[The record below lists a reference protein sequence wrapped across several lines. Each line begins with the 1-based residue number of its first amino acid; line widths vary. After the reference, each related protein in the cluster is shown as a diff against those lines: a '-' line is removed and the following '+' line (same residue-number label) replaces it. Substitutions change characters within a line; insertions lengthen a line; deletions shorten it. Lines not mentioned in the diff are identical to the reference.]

1 MQRRVS
7 MMTLSL
13 TALAL
18 VAGLAIPADAFAQTR
33 LRVFSG
39 GANQRPDL
47 MRKLFD
53 EYQKKNPGV
62 TIDIETGGA
71 TSELQ
76 RQYLS
81 TVLNAKDSA
90 IDIYMIDIVNPA
102 QYFGAGWLEPL
113 NAYLGEPAAA
123 LKPYLPVYASSNVV
137 DGKIAAMP
145 AFADA
150 MFMYYRKDLLTKH
163 GVAEPK
169 TWDELTA
176 AAKKIQAAESAAGNP
191 NLQGLSI
198 QGAPIEGA
206 VCTFLLPYWGQGK
219 DFNDAAGRM
228 TLDKAAATKGLN
240 QWLGMVDAGVIKRN
254 VAEVKTPDTVN
265 EFKAGQVVFA
275 INWGFAWDRFKDD
288 KDSAVQGKVGVMPLP
303 AMAGGRSA
311 TCVGGWQWAVSAFS
325 KSKAEAA
332 KLVKYMAEP
341 EASKFLAMEGSLLPT
356 FPGVYTDA
364 DVVKQVPW
372 FKDAAN
378 VVIAGK
384 SRPMSKEYGQ
394 VSDIIRTTTS
404 AVLARTKKPDEG
416 VDEIESRLRRV
427 MR

>member
-1 MQRRVS
+1 MQRRFLLG
-7 MMTLSL
+7 T
-13 TALAL
+13 LAL
-18 VAGLAIPADAFAQTR
+18 VAGLATTSAFAQTT

-53 EYQKKNPGV
+53 EYQTANPGTKV
-62 TIDIETGGA
+62 DIETGGA

-102 QYFGAGWLEPL
+102 QYFSAGWLEPL
-113 NAYLGEPAAA
+113 NAYVGEPAAA
-123 LKPYLPVYASSNVV
+123 MKPYLPVYATANVV
-137 DGKIAAMP
+137 NGKVAAMP

-150 MFMYYRKDLLTKH
+150 MFMYYRKDLLQKH
-163 GVAEPK
+163 GIAEPK
-169 TWDELTA
+169 TWDELSA
-176 AAKKIQAAESAAGNP
+176 AAQKIQKAEADP

-206 VCTFLLPYWGQGK
+206 VCTFLLPYWSQGK
-219 DFNDAAGRM
+219 DFNDAAGKM
-228 TLDKAAATKGLN
+228 TLDKAAAVKGLN
-240 QWLGMVDAGVIKRN
+240 QWLGMVDAGVIKKN

-288 KDSAVQGKVGVMPLP
+288 KDSKVAGKVGVMPLP
-303 AMAGGRSA
+303 AMAGGKSA

-325 KSKAEAA
+325 KNKAEAA
-332 KLVKYMAEP
+332 RLVKFMATEK
-341 EASKFLAMEGSLLPT
+341 ASKFLAAEGSLLPT
-356 FPGVYTDA
+356 MSSVYTDA

-372 FKDAAN
+372 FKDAAG
-378 VVIAGK
+378 VVIAGR
-384 SRPMSKEYGQ
+384 SRPMSERYGE
-394 VSDIIRTTTS
+394 VSDTIRTTTS
-404 AVLARTKKPDEG
+404 AILARTKTPTEG
-416 VDEIESRLRRV
+416 VDEIASRLARV

>member
-1 MQRRVS
+1 MIRRS
-7 MMTLSL
+7 TF
-13 TALAL
+13 TALAGAVAL
-18 VAGLAIPADAFAQTR
+18 VAGLASTSAAYAQQTT

-53 EYQKKNPGV
+53 QYQAKNPSIK
-62 TIDIETGGA
+62 IDIETGGA

-113 NAYLGEPAAA
+113 DAYVGDATTAM
-123 LKPYLPVYASSNVV
+123 KPYLPVYAASNIV
-137 DGKIAAMP
+137 DGKVAAMP

-150 MFMYYRKDLLTKH
+150 MFMYYRKDLLAKH
-163 GVAEPK
+163 GVSEPK
-169 TWDELTA
+169 TWDDLA
-176 AAKKIQAAESAAGNP
+176 VAAKKIQAAEGNP

-219 DFNDAAGRM
+219 DFNDAGGKM
-228 TLDKAAATKGLN
+228 TLDKQAATKGLN
-240 QWLGMVDAGVIKRN
+240 QWLTMVDQGVIKKN

-265 EFKAGQVVFA
+265 EFKAGQVIFA

-288 KDSAVQGKVGVMPLP
+288 KDSTVQDKVGVMPLP
-303 AMAGGRSA
+303 AMAGGKSA

-325 KSKAEAA
+325 KSKAAA
-332 KLVKYMAEP
+332 AGLVKFMASV
-341 EASKFLAMEGSLLPT
+341 EASKFLAAEGSLLPT
-356 FPGVYTDA
+356 YQSVYTDA
-364 DVVKQVPW
+364 DVLKSAPW

-394 VSDIIRTTTS
+394 VSDVIRTTTS
-404 AVLARTKKPDEG
+404 AVLARTKKPEEG
-416 VDEIESRLRRV
+416 VEEISSRLARV

>member
-1 MQRRVS
+1 MQRRF
-7 MMTLSL
+7 TLAV

-18 VAGLAIPADAFAQTR
+18 TLGLAPQFAEAQTK

-53 EYQKKNPGV
+53 EYQKANPGV

-113 NAYLGEPAAA
+113 NAYIGEPAAVMRN
-123 LKPYLPVYASSNVV
+123 YLPVYASSNVV

-150 MFMYYRKDLLTKH
+150 MFMYYRKDLLAKH

-169 TWDELTA
+169 TWDELAA
-176 AAKKIQAAESAAGNP
+176 AAKKIQAAEGNP

-228 TLDKAAATKGLN
+228 TLDKPAAVKGLN

-254 VAEVKTPDTVN
+254 VAEVRTPDTVN
-265 EFKAGQVVFA
+265 EFKAGQVIFA
-275 INWGFAWDRFKDD
+275 VNWGFAWDRFKDD
-288 KDSAVQGKVGVMPLP
+288 KDSTVQGKVGVMALP
-303 AMAGGRSA
+303 AMPGGKSA

-325 KSKAEAA
+325 KHKAEAA

-341 EASKFLAMEGSLLPT
+341 AASKFLATEGSLLPT
-356 FPGVYTDA
+356 YQSVYTDA
-364 DVVKQVPW
+364 DVVRQVPW

-384 SRPMSKEYGQ
+384 SRPMSKDYGQ